1 MSDLP
6 ATLKSL
12 RAERGVSQEQVA
24 SAIQVSK
31 SLITAFESDR
41 LIPKPDTAE
50 RLDQYFDSGNRIRKL
65 SAEARTQVNRQPA
78 TWFRPWIE
86 HEARATA
93 LKTYQPLVVPG
104 LLQTEA
110 YARMLLSCGAV
121 QPAEV
126 ERKLQVRMER
136 QKILD
141 RETPPRINA
150 IVDELVL
157 RRGDRTILLDQ
168 LENLE
173 EIAQRPHVTVRVVP
187 QDAPAHQGWGGP
199 IDVASFADEPD
210 VGLLDSHING
220 TVISDPDKV
229 TALLAAW
236 DDVCAVALN
245 ARQSLELIKEVIKRW
260 PQ

>member
-1 MSDLP
+1 MSDLA

-12 RAERGVSQEQVA
+12 RAERGISQEQLA

-41 LIPKPDTAE
+41 LIPKPDTAT
-50 RLDQYFDSGNRIRKL
+50 RLDEYFDSGNRIRKL
-65 SAEARTQVNRQPA
+65 SGEARTQVNRQPA

-110 YARMLLSCGAV
+110 YARMVLSCGAI

-126 ERKLQVRMER
+126 DRRLGVRLER
-136 QKILD
+136 QRILE
-141 RETPPRINA
+141 RESPPRLNA
-150 IVDELVL
+150 IIDELVL
-157 RRGDRTILLDQ
+157 RRGDRTILLHQ
-168 LENLE
+168 LEHLE
-173 EIAQRPHVTVRVVP
+173 ESAQQPHVTLRVVP
-187 QDAPAHQGWGGP
+187 LDAPAHLGWGGP
-199 IDVASFADEPD
+199 FDVASFTDRPD
-210 VGLLDSHING
+210 VGLLDNHVEG
-220 TVISDPDKV
+220 TVITNPDKV
-229 TALLAAW
+229 TTLLAAW

-245 ARQSLELIKEVIKRW
+245 ARQSLELIKDVIKRW

>member
-1 MSDLP
+1 MSQLS

-12 RAERGVSQEQVA
+12 RAERGISQEQLA

-41 LIPKPDTAE
+41 LIPKLDTAK
-50 RLDQYFDSGNRIRKL
+50 RLDEYFDSGNRVRKL
-65 SAEARTQVNRQPA
+65 AGEVRTQVNRQPA

-110 YARMLLSCGAV
+110 YARMLLSCGPV

-126 ERKLQVRMER
+126 ERQLQVRMER
-136 QKILD
+136 QRILE
-141 RETPPRINA
+141 RESPPRLNA
-150 IVDELVL
+150 IIDELVL
-157 RRGDRTILLDQ
+157 RRGDRAILLDQ
-168 LENLE
+168 LEHLAE
-173 EIAQRPHVTVRVVP
+173 AAQRPHVTLRVVP
-187 QDAPAHQGWGGP
+187 HDAPAHLGWGGP
-199 IDVASFADEPD
+199 FDVASFADQPD

-229 TALLAAW
+229 TTLLTAW

-245 ARQSLELIKEVIKRW
+245 ARQSLELLKEVIKRW